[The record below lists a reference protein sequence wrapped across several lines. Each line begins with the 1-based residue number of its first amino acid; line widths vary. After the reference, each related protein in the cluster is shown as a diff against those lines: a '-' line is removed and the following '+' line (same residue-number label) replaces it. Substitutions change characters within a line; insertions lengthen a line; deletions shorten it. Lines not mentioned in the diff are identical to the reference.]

1 MLLIHISLQI
11 VAVVSELVTY
21 HCLPVCLHHCA
32 ISYHESPPL
41 KEGVWFYV
49 CGHLTLSGYI
59 AVEGIRALSEN
70 LFA

>member
-1 MLLIHISLQI
+1 MNWLLTTPYQFVYTTVLF
-11 VAVVSELVTY
+11 
-21 HCLPVCLHHCA
+21 
-32 ISYHESPPL
+32 SYHESPPL

-49 CGHLTLSGYI
+49 CGHLTLSGCI